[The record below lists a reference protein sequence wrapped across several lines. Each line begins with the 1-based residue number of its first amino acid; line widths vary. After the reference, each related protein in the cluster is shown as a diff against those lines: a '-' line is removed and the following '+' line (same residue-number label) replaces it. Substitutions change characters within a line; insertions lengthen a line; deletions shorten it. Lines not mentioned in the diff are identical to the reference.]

1 MKNKMNLPT
10 FKMMQLAVVSSIL
23 ISCAQNEEIQ
33 DEEIRDIEETVISIN
48 KENNTR
54 LQIQDQNISS
64 CPNSGQNPDDERI
77 YTYEDLGFLQSED
90 VNDASNSGTTKNI
103 DDRTCQ
109 YNYTQKTVNNG
120 SFGSH
125 IYGEYRIKAGTNDQD
140 SNNLQPRIERESK
153 KVNSPTSGEGLLFS
167 GYVLVKS
174 VGNATN
180 NLSVTDLG
188 ETSGTYIVQAKA
200 KDNLNNPAASSDP
213 AIALV
218 LVKPGGT
225 DSNGKKLFDYYMELV
240 TKRSTTEL
248 ERKVVNLNFS
258 ANENTPVKV
267 EFENKINSGGDHK
280 IVIKLTNAFST
291 SNTITRYF
299 TTPNGSNTTQL
310 KTRFG
315 AYRCKSGEARIMWR
329 DGISIDF
336 I

>member
-1 MKNKMNLPT
+1 MKKTIFKLGKLSSVLLLT
-10 FKMMQLAVVSSIL
+10 FSVSCL
-23 ISCAQNEEIQ
+23 NEEINIDTEQ
-33 DEEIRDIEETVISIN
+33 DVPSKNDKKSTLFQ
-48 KENNTR
+48 K
-54 LQIQDQNISS
+54 QDQNVSS
-64 CPNSGQNPDDERI
+64 CPSSGQNPNDERV
-77 YTYEDLGFLQSED
+77 YRYEDLGFLQSED
-90 VNDASNSGTTKNI
+90 VNDASSTGTTKDI

-109 YNYTQKTVNNG
+109 YNYSQKNVNNG
-120 SFGSH
+120 SLGSH
-125 IYGEYRIKAGTNDQD
+125 IYGEYRIKAGTNDRD
-140 SNNLQPRIERESK
+140 ASNLQPRIERESR
-153 KVNSPTSGEGLLFS
+153 KVNDPTSNEGLLFS

-174 VGNATN
+174 VGDATN
-180 NLSVTDLG
+180 NLPDTHSG

-213 AIALV
+213 AVALL

-225 DSNGKKLFDYYMELV
+225 DSNGKKLFNYFMELV

-248 ERKVVNLNFS
+248 ERKIINLNFS

-299 TTPNGSNTTQL
+299 TIPNGPNTTQL

-329 DGISIDF
+329 DGVSIDF